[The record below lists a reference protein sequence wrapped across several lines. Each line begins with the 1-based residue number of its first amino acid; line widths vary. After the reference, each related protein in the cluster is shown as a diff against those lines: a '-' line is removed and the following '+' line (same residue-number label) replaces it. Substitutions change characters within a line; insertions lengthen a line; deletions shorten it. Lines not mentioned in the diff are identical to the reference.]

1 MPAKTNGDIVPEWY
15 LLPYYAILRA
25 IPNKLLGVSAMFGS
39 IFILVL
45 LPWLD
50 RSPVR
55 SARYR
60 PVFRPFFWLL
70 VADCVLLTFA
80 GGRPPEGTWLVMSRL
95 GTAYYFFHFLVI
107 LPLVG
112 WLERLNP
119 LPISIS
125 TPAIMTAD
133 LQ

>member
-1 MPAKTNGDIVPEWY
+1 VPEWY

-80 GGRPPEGTWLVMSRL
+80 GAGHQRG
-95 GTAYYFFHFLVI
+95 H
-107 LPLVG
+107 G
-112 WLERLNP
+112 W
-119 LPISIS
+119 
-125 TPAIMTAD
+125 
-133 LQ
+133 

>member
-1 MPAKTNGDIVPEWY
+1 
-15 LLPYYAILRA
+15 
-25 IPNKLLGVSAMFGS
+25 MFGS

-50 RSPVR
+50 RTPVR

-60 PVFRPFFWLL
+60 PVFRLFFWLL

-80 GGRPPEGTWLVMSRL
+80 GGRMSRL

-112 WLERLNP
+112 WLERPNP

-125 TPAIMTAD
+125 TPTLMTASP
-133 LQ
+133 Q